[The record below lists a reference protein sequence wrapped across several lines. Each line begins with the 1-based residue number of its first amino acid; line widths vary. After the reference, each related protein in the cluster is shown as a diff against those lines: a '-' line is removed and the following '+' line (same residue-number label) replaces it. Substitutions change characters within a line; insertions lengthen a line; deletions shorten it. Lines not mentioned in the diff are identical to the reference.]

1 MSTAGASPLRFIHS
15 ASSRKPPFRVI
26 VARGDDVRAFHI
38 RPRLAAVAGMV
49 GVVFGVLY
57 FAATGYLVFRD
68 DLLAAS
74 LARQARLQQAYEDR
88 IAVLR
93 ANIDRLTSRQLLN
106 QEAFEA
112 KLDDLVGKQA
122 ALDARQDI
130 IAGLSQ
136 AARSAGLVAAEQ
148 PATPLPRPRPDGDG
162 RLDMMTTGSIA
173 PESGADQLA
182 SAGLRT
188 STIASPL
195 PASEEATRIGAV
207 ASSLDMLARDQ
218 VAYVEQVAGAV
229 AERTA
234 KIASILERIGQK
246 PDIESDD
253 EGAVGGPFVPLDED
267 ADPEA
272 FRSNVDLITA
282 QIDQFATLRRAAA
295 ALPLTRPMP
304 SAPITSG
311 FGARM
316 DPFLHRLAMHSG
328 VDFRAPIGSPVRAT
342 AAGKVVTAQYAGGYG
357 YMVEIDHGGGVV
369 TRYGHLSRILTKAGA
384 HVEAGAVI
392 GRTGS
397 TGRSTGPHLHYEVRV
412 NGRAID
418 PMTYIRAG
426 TELSALL

>member
-1 MSTAGASPLRFIHS
+1 MSTAGASTLRFIHS
-15 ASSRKPPFRVI
+15 NSSRKPACRVI
-26 VARGDDVRAFHI
+26 IARGDDVRAFHI
-38 RPRLAAVAGMV
+38 RPRLAAAAGIV

-74 LARQARLQQAYEDR
+74 LVRQARLQQAYEDR
-88 IAVLR
+88 ITVLR

-106 QEAFEA
+106 QEAVEA
-112 KLDDLVGKQA
+112 KLDNLVGKQE

-136 AARSAGLVAAEQ
+136 AARSAGLDAAEQ
-148 PATPLPRPRPDGDG
+148 PATPLPRPRPGDD
-162 RLDMMTTGSIA
+162 RVDAVTTGSIA
-173 PESGADQLA
+173 PEGGPDQLA
-182 SAGLRT
+182 AAGLRT
-188 STIASPL
+188 STTTSPL
-195 PASEEATRIGAV
+195 PASEEATRIGEV
-207 ASSLDMLARDQ
+207 ESSLDLLARDQ
-218 VAYVEQVAGAV
+218 VAYVEQMADAV
-229 AERTA
+229 ADRTT
-234 KIASILERIGQK
+234 KIAGVLQRIGQK
-246 PDIESDD
+246 PDIETDD

-272 FRSNVDLITA
+272 FRSNVDVITS

-316 DPFLHRLAMHSG
+316 DPFLHRLAMHPG
-328 VDFRAPIGSPVRAT
+328 IDFRAPIGSPVRAT
-342 AAGKVVTAQYAGGYG
+342 AAGTVTNAQYTGGYG
-357 YMVEIDHGGGVV
+357 NMVEIDHGGGVV
-369 TRYGHLSRILTKAGA
+369 TRYGHLSRILTKVGD
-384 HVEAGAVI
+384 HVEEGALI

-412 NGRAID
+412 NGHAID

>member
-1 MSTAGASPLRFIHS
+1 MSTASASPLRFIPS
-15 ASSRKPPFRVI
+15 TLSRKPPCRVVI
-26 VARGDDVRAFHI
+26 ARGNDVRAFHI
-38 RPRLAAVAGMV
+38 RPRLATAAGIV

-74 LARQARLQQAYEDR
+74 LAHQARLQQAYEDR

-112 KLDDLVGKQA
+112 KLDDVVGKQA

-136 AARSAGLVAAEQ
+136 AARSAGLDAAEQ
-148 PATPLPRPRPDGDG
+148 SATPLPRPRPGDD
-162 RLDMMTTGSIA
+162 RVDPVTTGSIA
-173 PESGADQLA
+173 PDNGADQLA

-188 STIASPL
+188 STATSAL

-207 ASSLDMLARDQ
+207 ESSLDVLARDQ
-218 VAYVEQVAGAV
+218 VAYVEQMAGAV
-229 AERTA
+229 AERTT
-234 KIASILERIGQK
+234 KITSILERIGQK
-246 PDIESDD
+246 PDVGTDD
-253 EGAVGGPFVPLDED
+253 EDAVGGPFVPLDED
-267 ADPEA
+267 ADPQA
-272 FRSNVDLITA
+272 FRSNVDLITG
-282 QIDQFATLRRAAA
+282 QIDQFATLRRAAT

-304 SAPITSG
+304 AAPITSG

-316 DPFLHRLAMHSG
+316 DPFLHRLAMHPG
-328 VDFRAPIGSPVRAT
+328 IDFRAPVGSPVRAT
-342 AAGKVVTAQYAGGYG
+342 AAGKIVTAQYAGGYG
-357 YMVEIDHGGGVV
+357 NMVEIDHGGGVV
-369 TRYGHLSRILTKAGA
+369 TRYGHLSRILTKVGD
-384 HVEAGAVI
+384 HVEAGALI